1 MATKRHAF
9 GAQLMLDDAI
19 EDAVHTDMFFVDQ
32 VMNLEPEKQ
41 IQILTETFNLTE
53 NSCRYIVDEGFYIA
67 LFEAS
72 TNVNNG
78 VSEIASVKTLRTL
91 CAGKNGH
98 LGTALIEESIE
109 RFRLFVQLFA
119 LDIKPQPHKE
129 FFSELNISRRNAY
142 SIKDV
147 LANQI
152 AKEKSKMAWLREKE
166 KTKEVRSFLQESSL
180 EFALTNLKSQKN
192 SKRFTATKLMI
203 NLSNM
208 TQIPI
213 NLASRE
219 IIDLVLKT
227 ASDYQ
232 QGIA

>member
-91 CAGKNGH
+91 CAEKM
-98 LGTALIEESIE
+98 
-109 RFRLFVQLFA
+109 
-119 LDIKPQPHKE
+119 DI
-129 FFSELNISRRNAY
+129 
-142 SIKDV
+142 
-147 LANQI
+147 
-152 AKEKSKMAWLREKE
+152 
-166 KTKEVRSFLQESSL
+166 
-180 EFALTNLKSQKN
+180 
-192 SKRFTATKLMI
+192 
-203 NLSNM
+203 
-208 TQIPI
+208 
-213 NLASRE
+213 
-219 IIDLVLKT
+219 
-227 ASDYQ
+227 
-232 QGIA
+232 